1 MQTTVLVMARDRFI
15 AVLLGGLIELSG
27 RRVELL
33 PDNEP
38 SASAIR
44 RAHPELV
51 LFDCA
56 LGMATCS
63 EIASVARLEGAKLL
77 MFSAAHTDS
86 EAKDIANFCGAPCFV
101 LPVKP
106 RDFMESLDRVMETA
120 IPS

>member
-1 MQTTVLVMARDRFI
+1 MQTTVLIMAKDRFI
-15 AVLLGGLIELSG
+15 AALLGGLIELSG
-27 RRVELL
+27 RRVEFS

-44 RAHPELV
+44 PAHAELV

-77 MFSAAHTDS
+77 MFSASHTDR
-86 EAKDIANFCGAPCFV
+86 EAKDIADFYGAPCFV

-106 RDFMESLDRVMETA
+106 RDFMESLDRVMQSA
-120 IPS
+120 ITS

>member
-27 RRVELL
+27 RRVAFCPE
-33 PDNEP
+33 NEP
-38 SASAIR
+38 GPSVIR

-77 MFSAAHTDS
+77 MFSAAHTDR
-86 EAKDIANFCGAPCFV
+86 EARDIANFCGAPCFV

-106 RDFMESLDRVMETA
+106 RDFMESLDRAMVSA